1 MSRLVIA
8 STLPL
13 SSRFVH
19 FHVPFYLLRSHFIGV
34 GGAPAPRDCWPRA
47 NNPAQSRNCDLF
59 KCFTNVQSF
68 DVDSVCVVSAV
79 SFFFLQVF
87 FFLYLRSI
95 TLNIRMSMQK
105 YVSFDSFLRFF
116 FTSGLVCVL
125 RLSQN

>member
-87 FFLYLRSI
+87 FFSLSE
-95 TLNIRMSMQK
+95 K
-105 YVSFDSFLRFF
+105 YYTEYPDVVAKICF
-116 FTSGLVCVL
+116 V
-125 RLSQN
+125 